1 MERTERTFYSVSRKV
16 SPTRI
21 IRLAHI
27 STSYGEFFE
36 IVDYGMDKIGREID
50 GKELATI
57 FGSANQGLRGWIME
71 KSRREPLSIMAA
83 LKL

>member
-21 IRLAHI
+21 IRLAH
-27 STSYGEFFE
+27 SHQPTGDVFE

-50 GKELATI
+50 DKELATI
-57 FGSANQGLRGWIME
+57 FGAARPQVRDWIME
-71 KSRREPLSIMAA
+71 KTGRDVFQIMAA
-83 LKL
+83 LND